1 MLPLSLGHV
10 PALNTEHQ
18 DADESAAWF
27 RPANIASAKSSELRA
42 LIAWLAFF
50 VVLGV
55 MIALG
60 HVWLR
65 LKVVDL
71 GYQLLTTRQ
80 LIEKLAQEEHELTI
94 EVATLDA
101 SGRLEEL
108 ARTRLGMVRPEKG
121 QAVVLP

>member
-1 MLPLSLGHV
+1 MLPLSLGQIPPLHT
-10 PALNTEHQ
+10 ARQ
-18 DADESAAWF
+18 DADESVAWF
-27 RPANIASAKSSELRA
+27 RPANIASAKSTELRA
-42 LIAWLAFF
+42 LIAWLACC

-55 MIALG
+55 VIALG

-101 SGRLEEL
+101 PTRIEEL
-108 ARTRLGMVRPEKG
+108 ARTRLGMARPERG
-121 QAVVLP
+121 QEAALP